1 MGIYDDGAL
10 RDEQGDDVHGLVH
23 QAATIAAEVQDEPLH
38 PLLLQGV
45 VCIADALAHPLGE
58 LGHQDIA
65 VPVVE
70 HVHVFDGRKRDALP
84 RDGNLDDVTRLPGGA
99 AAQLLHAEDDRRPG
113 LAAHLVGALLARE
126 AVGGFPVDGLDLV
139 AAAEAGLGGR
149 GAGIGFVDL
158 HVAVHVGLVDD
169 GADAAI
175 GVGQHHPE
183 VFLLFLRDIHGIGIQ
198 RFQHRVHAFPL
209 DAADFQG
216 VDIGAVQ
223 FLEDGVVEFDP
234 LAQGETLGLG
244 RCGDGN
250 GEGGEGREEI
260 SRSFHMQSVPG
271 TPSHKRRASG
281 AKLRKNGVSLR
292 R

>member
-1 MGIYDDGAL
+1 M
-10 RDEQGDDVHGLVH
+10 H
-23 QAATIAAEVQDEPLH
+23 QAAAIAAEVQDEPFH
-38 PLLLQGV
+38 PLVFQGV
-45 VCIADALAHPLGE
+45 VRIPDALAHPLGE

-70 HVHVFDGRKRDALP
+70 HVHILDGRKRDALA
-84 RDGNLDDVTRLPGGA
+84 RDGDLDDFAGLPGGA
-99 AAQLLHAEDDRRPG
+99 AAQFLHAEDHLRSG
-113 LAAHLVGALLARE
+113 LAAHLVGTLLARE

-149 GAGIGFVDL
+149 RAGVGLVDL

-169 GADAAI
+169 RADAAV
-175 GVGQHHPE
+175 GVGQHHLE
-183 VFLLFLRDIHGIGIQ
+183 VLLLFLRDIDRIGIQ
-198 RFQHRVHAFPL
+198 RLQHGVHPLPL

-216 VDIGAVQ
+216 VDIGTVQ

-234 LAQGETLGLG
+234 FAQGEALGLG

-250 GEGGEGREEI
+250 GEGGEGRKEI
-260 SRSFHMQSVPG
+260 SRNLHMQSVPG